1 MDNRKET
8 AAAPISQIDYND
20 LAKAIAGVLISAPM
34 TAAEINAALG
44 TDYTPLQIS
53 NAMQRISGAS
63 AGREVRM
70 AVGASGQR
78 REKEYAVYTLCGTGA
93 VTRPSAGTMREKK
106 PPQAAEGQKK
116 PPLPEYI
123 AEKRRKRAKE
133 TAERAKAI
141 AKVLGSEPMT
151 MMEINAAL
159 GTDYSALQVAD
170 AVKKYIPGA
179 ESCEV
184 MRTVT
189 NSRGEKVERVYAAY
203 FLK

>member
-1 MDNRKET
+1 MDNRKEN
-8 AAAPISQIDYND
+8 AAAPIPQIDYD
-20 LAKAIAGVLISAPM
+20 DMAKAIAGVLSAVPM

-70 AVGASGQR
+70 TVGASGQR
-78 REKEYAVYTLCGTGA
+78 REKEYAVYTLHGTGA
-93 VTRPSAGTMREKK
+93 MREKK
-106 PPQAAEGQKK
+106 PPQAAEGQKI
-116 PPLPEYI
+116 PLPEEYI
-123 AEKRRKRAKE
+123 AAKRRKRAKA

-151 MMEINAAL
+151 MREINAAL
-159 GTDYSALQVAD
+159 GTDYGALQVSN
-170 AVKKYIPGA
+170 AVRSIPGA
-179 ESCEV
+179 ESREV

-189 NSRGEKVERVYAAY
+189 NSRGEKVERVYTV
-203 FLK
+203 K

>member
-8 AAAPISQIDYND
+8 AAAPISQIDYSD
-20 LAKAIAGVLISAPM
+20 LAKAIAGVLSAAPM

-70 AVGASGQR
+70 TVGANGRR
-78 REKEYAVYTLCGTGA
+78 REKEYAVYTLCGTGE
-93 VTRPSAGTMREKK
+93 VTRPSAGAMREKK
-106 PPQAAEGQKK
+106 LPQAVEGKK

-151 MMEINAAL
+151 MREINAAL
-159 GTDYSALQVAD
+159 GTDYGALQVSN
-170 AVKKYIPGA
+170 AVRSIPGA

>member
-8 AAAPISQIDYND
+8 AAAPISRINYSD
-20 LAKAIAGVLISAPM
+20 LARAIAGVLSAAPM

-44 TDYTPLQIS
+44 TNYTPLQIS

-70 AVGASGQR
+70 TAGASGRR
-78 REKEYAVYTLCGTGA
+78 REKEYAVYTLCGTGE
-93 VTRPSAGTMREKK
+93 VTRPSAGAMREKK
-106 PPQAAEGQKK
+106 PPQAAEGKK

-123 AEKRRKRAKE
+123 AETRRKRAKAA
-133 TAERAKAI
+133 AERAKVI

>member
-8 AAAPISQIDYND
+8 AAAPISQIDYSD
-20 LAKAIAGVLISAPM
+20 LARAIAGVLSAAPM

-53 NAMQRISGAS
+53 NAMQRISGVS

-70 AVGASGQR
+70 TVGAGGRR

-93 VTRPSAGTMREKK
+93 VTRPSAGAMREKK
-106 PPQAAEGQKK
+106 PPQAAEGKK
-116 PPLPEYI
+116 TPLPEYI
-123 AEKRRKRAKE
+123 AAERRKRAKA

-151 MMEINAAL
+151 MREINAAL
-159 GTDYSALQVAD
+159 GTDYGALHVAN
-170 AVKKYIPGA
+170 AVKSIPGA
-179 ESCEV
+179 ESCKV
-184 MRTVT
+184 WRMVT
-189 NSRGEKVERVYAAY
+189 NSRGEKVEREYTAY

>member
-8 AAAPISQIDYND
+8 AAAPISQIDYSD
-20 LAKAIAGVLISAPM
+20 LAKAIAGVLSAAPM

-53 NAMQRISGAS
+53 NAIQRISGAS

-70 AVGASGQR
+70 TVGASGRR

-93 VTRPSAGTMREKK
+93 VIQPSAGAMREKK
-106 PPQAAEGQKK
+106 PPQAAEGKK
-116 PPLPEYI
+116 TPLP
-123 AEKRRKRAKE
+123 RKRAIA

-151 MMEINAAL
+151 MRDINAAL
-159 GTDYSALQVAD
+159 GTDYRALHVAN
-170 AVKKYIPGA
+170 AVKYIPGA
-179 ESCEV
+179 ESCKV
-184 MRTVT
+184 WRMVT
-189 NSRGEKVERVYAAY
+189 NSRGEKVEREYTAY

>member
-8 AAAPISQIDYND
+8 AAAPISRIDYND
-20 LAKAIAGVLISAPM
+20 LAKAIAGVLSAAPM

-70 AVGASGQR
+70 TVGANGLR
-78 REKEYAVYTLCGTGA
+78 REKEYAVYTLCGTGE
-93 VTRPSAGTMREKK
+93 VTRPSAGAMREKK
-106 PPQAAEGQKK
+106 PPQAAEGKK

-123 AEKRRKRAKE
+123 AEKRRKRANE
-133 TAERAKAI
+133 TVERAKAI

-159 GTDYSALQVAD
+159 GTDYGALQVSN
-170 AVKKYIPGA
+170 AVRSIPGA

-189 NSRGEKVERVYAAY
+189 NSRGEKVEREYTAY

>member
-8 AAAPISQIDYND
+8 AAAPISKIDYSD
-20 LAKAIAGVLISAPM
+20 LAKAIAGVLSAAPM

-70 AVGASGQR
+70 TVDASGRR

-93 VTRPSAGTMREKK
+93 LREKK
-106 PPQAAEGQKK
+106 PPQAAEGKK
-116 PPLPEYI
+116 HPLPEYLA
-123 AEKRRKRAKE
+123 AERRKRANE

-159 GTDYSALQVAD
+159 GTDYGALQVSN
-170 AVKKYIPGA
+170 AVKSIPGTA
-179 ESCEV
+179 VCKV
-184 MRTVT
+184 TRTVVNRRCET
-189 NSRGEKVERVYAAY
+189 VEKTYTAY
-203 FLK
+203 FYEG

>member
-8 AAAPISQIDYND
+8 AAAPISQIDYSD

-44 TDYTPLQIS
+44 TDYTPLQIA
-53 NAMQRISGAS
+53 NAVRHISGAS

-70 AVGASGQR
+70 AVGTNELR

-93 VTRPSAGTMREKK
+93 VIQPSAGAVRQKK
-106 PPQAAEGQKK
+106 PPQAAEGKK
-116 PPLPEYI
+116 TPLPEYI
-123 AEKRRKRAKE
+123 AAERRKRAK
-133 TAERAKAI
+133 AI
-141 AKVLGSEPMT
+141 ARVLGSEPMT
-151 MMEINAAL
+151 MREINAAL
-159 GTDYSALQVAD
+159 GADYGALQVSNAMRS
-170 AVKKYIPGA
+170 IPGA

-184 MRTVT
+184 LRTVT

>member
-8 AAAPISQIDYND
+8 AAAPISQIDYSD
-20 LAKAIAGVLISAPM
+20 LAKAIAGVLSAAPM

-70 AVGASGQR
+70 TVGASGRR
-78 REKEYAVYTLCGTGA
+78 REKEYAVYTLCGTGE
-93 VTRPSAGTMREKK
+93 VTRPSAGAMREKK
-106 PPQAAEGQKK
+106 LPQAVEGKK

-151 MMEINAAL
+151 MREINAAL
-159 GTDYSALQVAD
+159 GTDYGALQVSN
-170 AVKKYIPGA
+170 AVRSIPGA
-179 ESCEV
+179 KSCEV

>member
-8 AAAPISQIDYND
+8 AAAPISQVDYSD
-20 LAKAIAGVLISAPM
+20 LAKAIAGVLSAAPM

-70 AVGASGQR
+70 TVGAGGR
-78 REKEYAVYTLCGTGA
+78 RQEKEYAVYTLCGTGE
-93 VTRPSAGTMREKK
+93 VTRPSAGAMREKK
-106 PPQAAEGQKK
+106 PPQAAEGKK
-116 PPLPEYI
+116 PPLSEYI
-123 AEKRRKRAKE
+123 EAERRKRAKA

-141 AKVLGSEPMT
+141 AKVLRSEPMT

-159 GTDYSALQVAD
+159 GTDYSALEVAN
-170 AVKKYIPGA
+170 AVKSIPGT
-179 ESCEV
+179 ESCKV
-184 MRTVT
+184 WRMVT
-189 NSRGEKVERVYAAY
+189 NSRGERVEREYTAY

>member
-8 AAAPISQIDYND
+8 AAAPISRINYND
-20 LAKAIAGVLISAPM
+20 LAKAIAGVLSAAPM

-70 AVGASGQR
+70 TVGANGRR

-93 VTRPSAGTMREKK
+93 VTRPSAGAMREKK
-106 PPQAAEGQKK
+106 PPQAAEGKK

-123 AEKRRKRAKE
+123 EAKRRKRAKAA
-133 TAERAKAI
+133 AERAKVI

-151 MMEINAAL
+151 MREINAAL

>member
-8 AAAPISQIDYND
+8 AAAPISRINYSD

-53 NAMQRISGAS
+53 NAMQRISGVS

-78 REKEYAVYTLCGTGA
+78 REKEYAVYTLCGTGE
-93 VTRPSAGTMREKK
+93 VSRPSAGAMREKK
-106 PPQAAEGQKK
+106 PPQAAEGKK
-116 PPLPEYI
+116 TPLPEYI
-123 AEKRRKRAKE
+123 AAERRKRGKA
-133 TAERAKAI
+133 TAERAKVI
-141 AKVLGSEPMT
+141 AKVLGSVPMT

-179 ESCEV
+179 ESCKV
-184 MRTVT
+184 WRMVT
-189 NSRGEKVERVYAAY
+189 NSRGEKVEREYTAY

>member
-8 AAAPISQIDYND
+8 AAAPISQIDYSD

-70 AVGASGQR
+70 TVGASGRR

-93 VTRPSAGTMREKK
+93 VTRPSAGALREKK
-106 PPQAAEGQKK
+106 PPQAAEGKK
-116 PPLPEYI
+116 TPLPEYI
-123 AEKRRKRAKE
+123 AAERRKRAKA

-141 AKVLGSEPMT
+141 AKVLGNEPMT
-151 MMEINAAL
+151 MREINAAL
-159 GTDYSALQVAD
+159 GTDYGALQVSN
-170 AVKKYIPGA
+170 AVKSIPGTA
-179 ESCEV
+179 VCKV
-184 MRTVT
+184 TRTVV
-189 NSRGEKVERVYAAY
+189 NRRGETVEKTYTAY
-203 FLK
+203 FYEG

>member
-1 MDNRKET
+1 MDSRKET
-8 AAAPISQIDYND
+8 AAAPISRIDYSD
-20 LAKAIAGVLISAPM
+20 LAKAIAGVLSAAPM
-34 TAAEINAALG
+34 TAAEG
-44 TDYTPLQIS
+44 
-53 NAMQRISGAS
+53 
-63 AGREVRM
+63 
-70 AVGASGQR
+70 
-78 REKEYAVYTLCGTGA
+78 
-93 VTRPSAGTMREKK
+93 
-106 PPQAAEGQKK
+106 
-116 PPLPEYI
+116 
-123 AEKRRKRAKE
+123 RKRAKAN
-133 TAERAKAI
+133 AERAKAI

-151 MMEINAAL
+151 MRDINAAL

>member
-8 AAAPISQIDYND
+8 AAAPISQVDYSD
-20 LAKAIAGVLISAPM
+20 LAKAIAGVLSAAPM

-53 NAMQRISGAS
+53 NAIQHISGAS

-70 AVGASGQR
+70 AVGASGRR
-78 REKEYAVYTLCGTGA
+78 REKEYAVYTLHGTGA
-93 VTRPSAGTMREKK
+93 LPRPSAGAMREKK
-106 PPQAAEGQKK
+106 PPQAAEGKK

-141 AKVLGSEPMT
+141 VKVLRSEPMT

-159 GTDYSALQVAD
+159 GTDYRALEVAN
-170 AVKKYIPGA
+170 AVKSIPGT
-179 ESCEV
+179 ESCKV
-184 MRTVT
+184 WRMVT
-189 NSRGEKVERVYAAY
+189 NSRGEKVEREYTAY

>member
-8 AAAPISQIDYND
+8 AAAPISQIDYSD
-20 LAKAIAGVLISAPM
+20 LARAIAGVLSAAPM

-53 NAMQRISGAS
+53 NAMQRISGVS

-70 AVGASGQR
+70 TVGAGGRR

-93 VTRPSAGTMREKK
+93 VIRPSAGAMREKK
-106 PPQAAEGQKK
+106 TPQAAEGKK
-116 PPLPEYI
+116 TPLPEYI
-123 AEKRRKRAKE
+123 AAERRKRAKA

-151 MMEINAAL
+151 MREINAAL
-159 GTDYSALQVAD
+159 GTDYGALHVAN
-170 AVKKYIPGA
+170 AVKSIPGA
-179 ESCEV
+179 ESCKV
-184 MRTVT
+184 WRMVT
-189 NSRGEKVERVYAAY
+189 NSRGEKVEREYTAY

>member
-8 AAAPISQIDYND
+8 AAAPISKINYSD
-20 LAKAIAGVLISAPM
+20 LAKAIAGVLSAAPM

-78 REKEYAVYTLCGTGA
+78 REKEYAVYTLCGTGE
-93 VTRPSAGTMREKK
+93 VIQPSAGATREKK
-106 PPQAAEGQKK
+106 PPQAAEGKN

-141 AKVLGSEPMT
+141 VKVLRSEPMT

-159 GTDYSALQVAD
+159 GTDYRALEVAN
-170 AVKKYIPGA
+170 AVKSIPGT
-179 ESCEV
+179 ESCKV
-184 MRTVT
+184 WRMVT
-189 NSRGEKVERVYAAY
+189 NSRGEKVEREYTAY

>member
-1 MDNRKET
+1 MDNRKEP
-8 AAAPISQIDYND
+8 AAAPISQIDYSD
-20 LAKAIAGVLISAPM
+20 LAKAIAGVLSAAPM

-53 NAMQRISGAS
+53 NAMQRISGVS

-70 AVGASGQR
+70 AVGASGRR
-78 REKEYAVYTLCGTGA
+78 REKEYAVYTLLGTGE
-93 VTRPSAGTMREKK
+93 VIQPSAGAMWEKK
-106 PPQAAEGQKK
+106 PPQAAEGKN

-123 AEKRRKRAKE
+123 AAEKRKRAKAN
-133 TAERAKAI
+133 AERAKAI

-151 MMEINAAL
+151 AREINAAL
-159 GTDYSALQVAD
+159 GTDYGALQVSN
-170 AVKKYIPGA
+170 AVRSIPGA

>member
-1 MDNRKET
+1 MDNRKEN
-8 AAAPISQIDYND
+8 AAAPIPQIDYD
-20 LAKAIAGVLISAPM
+20 DMAKAIAGVLSAVPM

-70 AVGASGQR
+70 TVGASGRR
-78 REKEYAVYTLCGTGA
+78 REKEYAVYTLHGTGA
-93 VTRPSAGTMREKK
+93 VPRPSAGALREKK
-106 PPQAAEGQKK
+106 PPQAAEGQKI
-116 PPLPEYI
+116 PLPEEYI
-123 AEKRRKRAKE
+123 AAKRRKRAKA

-151 MMEINAAL
+151 MREINAAL
-159 GTDYSALQVAD
+159 GTDYGALQVSN
-170 AVKKYIPGA
+170 AVRSIPGA
-179 ESCEV
+179 KSCEV

>member
-8 AAAPISQIDYND
+8 AAAPISQIDYSD
-20 LAKAIAGVLISAPM
+20 LAKDIAGVLSAAPM

-53 NAMQRISGAS
+53 NAIQRISGAS

-70 AVGASGQR
+70 TVGASGR

-93 VTRPSAGTMREKK
+93 VTRPSAGALREKK
-106 PPQAAEGQKK
+106 PPQAAEGKK
-116 PPLPEYI
+116 TPLPEYI
-123 AEKRRKRAKE
+123 AAERRKRPNA

-151 MMEINAAL
+151 MLEINAAL
-159 GTDYSALQVAD
+159 GTDYEALQVSN
-170 AVKKYIPGA
+170 AVKSIPGTA
-179 ESCEV
+179 VCKV
-184 MRTVT
+184 TRTVV
-189 NSRGEKVERVYAAY
+189 NRRGETVEKTYTAY
-203 FLK
+203 FYEG